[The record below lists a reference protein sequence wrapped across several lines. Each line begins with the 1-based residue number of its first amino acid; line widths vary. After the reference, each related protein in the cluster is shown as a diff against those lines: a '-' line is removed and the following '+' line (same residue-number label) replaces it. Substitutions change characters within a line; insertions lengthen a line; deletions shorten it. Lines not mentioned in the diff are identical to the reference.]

1 MSTLA
6 LVLSLALQAAPPAK
20 TPARPVA
27 PSAEK
32 KKMTSEPKDKDKDKD
47 KDKAPEDVVAATRA
61 WHAQRLERLSSAE
74 GWLTLVSLT
83 WLKEGE
89 QAAGSGP
96 DSEVPLPATA
106 PTRAGTFTRKDDSV
120 SFQPSA
126 GAAFLLEG
134 KPFTGGAL
142 KTDEKGAPDV
152 LRLGSTS
159 FQVIRRGDRLGVRVK
174 DSEAEARKKFQGI
187 PLYQPSAAWRVEAK
201 LVPDATPRTITVPN
215 VLGMQE
221 EMKSPGTLVF
231 TVAGKEHRLV
241 PVLEDG
247 SDELFVIFGD
257 ETNRDTTYGAGRFL
271 STPLP
276 DKDGRVVVDFNRA
289 YNPPCAFSRFATCP
303 LPPRGNRL
311 ALRVEAGE
319 QRAGEH

>member
-20 TPARPVA
+20 TPPKPVA
-27 PSAEK
+27 PAAEK
-32 KKMTSEPKDKDKDKD
+32 KKMTSEPKDK
-47 KDKAPEDVVAATRA
+47 AAATEDVVAATRA
-61 WHAQRLERLSSAE
+61 WQAQRLERLSAE
-74 GWLTLVSLT
+74 GGWLTLVGLT
-83 WLKEGE
+83 WLEEGK
-89 QAAGSGP
+89 QAAGSAP
-96 DSEVPLPATA
+96 DSDVPLPA
-106 PTRAGTFTRKDDSV
+106 PVPSHAGTFVREGDSV
-120 SFQPSA
+120 RFEPA
-126 GAAFLLEG
+126 PNAAFTLEG

-142 KTDEKGAPDV
+142 KTDEKGEPDV
-152 LRLGSTS
+152 LRLGSVS

-174 DSEAEARKKFQGI
+174 DTQAPARKQFHGI
-187 PLYQPSAAWRVEAK
+187 PTYAPSAAWKVEAK

-247 SDELFVIFGD
+247 SDELFIIFGD

-289 YNPPCAFSRFATCP
+289 YNPPCAFTRFATCP